1 MAGAAEPPEG
11 IPPEGFGSEEEY
23 RSVVFD
29 ESFVNAARLQEFSAN
44 ERLREHAPAVR
55 RRAGRGLNRQLV
67 VLVVL
72 IALAF
77 GTAVFMGV
85 RTGEVTA
92 NSPSARRAEPLRMTV
107 IPLVPQD
114 TVPGVADVKS
124 LYAHSPAAS
133 FGVGAAGIALP
144 TPRATEHYTQ
154 VQVQSALTIAKDY
167 LIRSSLDPRVLSGGS
182 GREVRTLLDSR
193 QLDQF
198 DHSLERPRAD
208 GRHAATGWLTRL
220 DPGQAV
226 LADPHVP
233 ARVQGTVRFEERGGM
248 LEVTSDH
255 TFAYAV
261 RPAGAEG
268 RKAGAGKTGA
278 EEASAGKTGAREK
291 RSAADD
297 GLASLL
303 TVRREMHFR
312 FDPTDLRA
320 HRTELLVS
328 SVQAGP
334 LDCAAD
340 SASRLRPVLA
350 GHKATSGGPSEGTN
364 PYAPDGSTA
373 LCGTL
378 SDSAQPVLSGA
389 HRAG

>member
-55 RRAGRGLNRQLV
+55 RRVGRGLNRQLV

-92 NSPSARRAEPLRMTV
+92 NSPSARRAEPLRTTV

-114 TVPGVADVKS
+114 TVPGVMDVKS

-133 FGVGAAGIALP
+133 FGVGAAGITLP
-144 TPRATEHYTQ
+144 TPRATGHYTQ

-167 LIRSSLDPRVLSGGS
+167 LVRSSLDPRVLSGGS
-182 GREVRTLLDSR
+182 DRRVRMLLDSR

-220 DPGQAV
+220 DPHQAV

-261 RPAGAEG
+261 RPAGAED
-268 RKAGAGKTGA
+268 RKADAGDEAPAGA
-278 EEASAGKTGAREK
+278 
-291 RSAADD
+291 

-312 FDPTDLRA
+312 FDPTDLRG
-320 HRTELLVS
+320 HRTELLIS
-328 SVQAGP
+328 SLQAGP

-378 SDSAQPVLSGA
+378 ADGAQPVLPGG